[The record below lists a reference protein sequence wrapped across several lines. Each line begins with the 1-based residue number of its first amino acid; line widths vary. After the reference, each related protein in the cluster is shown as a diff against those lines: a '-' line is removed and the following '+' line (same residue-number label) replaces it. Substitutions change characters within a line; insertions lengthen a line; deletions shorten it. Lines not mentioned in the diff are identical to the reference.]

1 VEEENEDKKLLLQ
14 LKKDHTVK
22 DLTQK
27 LTNLPMSPL
36 EDKPQNA
43 RIGDMSGLI
52 SKAKEEL
59 EKSKSNKDIPK
70 QNPENEIKKAT
81 EPKKSENELQW
92 EELQK
97 NMTRKLELC
106 DLDFTDLTQDDDND
120 VLMPRGFGGAIP
132 PPPPPCLPPKF
143 PMPNDG
149 M

>member
-1 VEEENEDKKLLLQ
+1 MEEENEDKKLLLQ

-27 LTNLPMSPL
+27 LTNMPLSPQ
-36 EDKPQNA
+36 EDKPQN

-70 QNPENEIKKAT
+70 QNPETEIKKVI

-106 DLDFTDLTQDDDND
+106 DLDFTDLTQDDDKD
-120 VLMPRGFGGAIP
+120 VLTPRGFGGNI
-132 PPPPPCLPPKF
+132 LTIFNFKTNF
-143 PMPNDG
+143 NYLFLY
-149 M
+149 